1 MGFMNVAFIG
11 MIIFPIIV
19 LLYYFFRKK
28 YTKQTVSSTLFWEEL
43 MQETKASPYL
53 KKLQKNSL
61 LFLQLA
67 ALLLLVFALMK
78 PYLPSTKIAGEQVIF
93 VVDTSAT
100 MLAGKEATTFE
111 QHKDKMK
118 QLLKDMDGKSITL
131 VTTGR
136 QPTVVLREETNTA
149 EVEKAVDTLEVT
161 YEQEHMEKAVEV
173 VQAFI
178 GQRTTAI
185 YVFTDSL
192 EKQQLP
198 VESAFVEWHVYGQT
212 EELNNV
218 AITKFAATAQGEQ
231 TTALVQLT
239 NETDQTQ
246 NITIDL
252 YGKDQRLVSEQLT
265 LEQHDT
271 IIHLFNQLPLTP
283 TITAKIEVNDEYA
296 LDNEWVTTIQQETI
310 EVMLDPST
318 HTLVQKGFAAVYDH
332 VTFFDDATLK
342 QANEQSLLISNDV
355 ALLDGQSPVILIG
368 RNDESSKEMNAFAS
382 PSSAALFSFSPLQD
396 VYVQS
401 IYPPFEQFDTIAT
414 VNEEPFIQLSPKGD
428 IIVLADLQATDWPL
442 HPSFPLFLWSA
453 VQQIS
458 AAGDS
463 MGTFTPKQ
471 SASIALRETEWSIYD
486 EEGKYVS
493 SFTSGKQFIAPDKPG
508 LYELSSEDESRL
520 FSTVLAASERHI
532 QFGKSFTLGQLTNEN
547 EEVETST
554 SFFPYIVLI
563 ILLLIL
569 AEWEVQRR
577 RGFTN

>member
-1 MGFMNVAFIG
+1 MGFMNFAFIG

-28 YTKQTVSSTLFWEEL
+28 YTKQTVSSTLFWEEI

-53 KKLQKNSL
+53 KKLQKNIL

-118 QLLKDMDGKSITL
+118 QLLKEMDGKSITL

-149 EVEKAVDTLEVT
+149 EVEKAVDALEVT
-161 YEQEHMEKAVEV
+161 YEQEHLEKAIEV

-218 AITKFAATAQGEQ
+218 AITKFAATAQGEK

-239 NETDQTQ
+239 NETDQIQ

-252 YGKDQRLVSEQLT
+252 YSKDQRLVSEQLT

-271 IIHLFNQLPLTP
+271 ISHLFDQLPLTQ
-283 TITAKIEVNDEYA
+283 TITAKIEVNDDYA

-318 HTLVQKGFAAVYDH
+318 HALVQKGFAAVYDH
-332 VTFFDDATLK
+332 VTFFDEATLK

-368 RNDESSKEMNAFAS
+368 RNDESSKEINAFAS
-382 PSSAALFSFSPLQD
+382 QSSHALFSFSPLQD

-428 IIVLADLQATDWPL
+428 IILLADLQATDWPL
-442 HPSFPLFLWSA
+442 HPSFPLFLWST

-471 SASIALRETEWSIYD
+471 SASVALRETEWSIYN
-486 EEGKYVS
+486 EEGEYMS
-493 SFTSGKQFIAPDKPG
+493 SFTSGKQFIAPEKPG
-508 LYELSSEDESRL
+508 LYELSSEGESRL

-532 QFGKSFTLGQLTNEN
+532 QSGKNFTLGQLTNEN

-554 SFFPYIVLI
+554 SFVPYIVLI